1 MRAIPTTKREQTR
14 PRAGLALLVLAS
26 ILVLMASVFPV
37 AAATITIVNTD
48 GLNEGF
54 NDPTPAAPVG
64 GNPGTTIGQQRLNVF
79 THAAGIWGG
88 ILPSSVTIRIQAA
101 FNAQTCTATSAV
113 LGSAGTIHVA
123 RDFPNAPFT
132 GTWYHMALANKLA
145 GVDLEPGV
153 NDINATFNS
162 NINGSPSCLGGRTWY
177 YGFDGNEGTN
187 IELLPVVLHEMGH
200 GLGFSSITDEVTGAF
215 LNGFR
220 DIWSIFMF
228 DTDVGLHWDQMTNQ
242 QRAASAVNSLG
253 LVWDGPAVKTMA
265 PILLGPRP
273 QIVVNAPVS
282 IAGTY
287 FAGVASFGSPLTQGG
302 LTGDVVLVADN
313 TGVSSTDACEPVQ
326 NVVAGKIA
334 LIDRG
339 NCTFTVKALNAQNA
353 GAIGVIV
360 ADNVVASA
368 PPSMGGSDPSVTI
381 KVASLTQADGNTIKG
396 QLGNGVNATLSLDPN
411 LLAGANA
418 QYQVFLYA
426 PNPLE
431 SGSSVSHYDRSA
443 LPDLLMEP
451 ALSTALSSGVD
462 LTRYHFED
470 IGWLPRTTDVADYGT
485 RARFW
490 GGAPNPFALAT
501 TVRFDLSRTERVDL
515 VIYDVAGRLVRRLA
529 SGPMDP
535 GSYTVL
541 WDGTDDRGQT
551 VAPGVY
557 FSVFDGAGKRETQ
570 RLVRIR

>member
-1 MRAIPTTKREQTR
+1 MRATQASKRVHSM
-14 PRAGLALLVLAS
+14 PPAALALLVLAA
-26 ILVLMASVFPV
+26 ILVLMAPATRVG
-37 AAATITIVNTD
+37 AATITIVNVD

-79 THAAGIWGG
+79 MHAAGIWGG
-88 ILPSSVTIRIQAA
+88 ILPSAVTIRVESS
-101 FNAQTCTATSAV
+101 FDAQTCTATSAV
-113 LGSAGTIHVA
+113 LGSAGAINRA

-132 GTWYHMALANKLA
+132 GTWYHIALANKLA
-145 GVDLEPGV
+145 GLDLVPAG
-153 NDINATFNS
+153 NDIRARFNS
-162 NINGSPSCLGGRTWY
+162 NINGSASCLGGRTWY

-200 GLGFSSITDEVTGAF
+200 GLGFSSFTDEVTGAF
-215 LNGFR
+215 PDGFR

-228 DTDVGLHWDQMTNQ
+228 DTDVGLRWDQMTNQ

-287 FAGVASFGSPLTQGG
+287 FAGVASFGAPLTQGG

-313 TGVSSTDACEPVQ
+313 TGASSTDACEPVQ
-326 NVVAGKIA
+326 NNVAGKIA

-339 NCTFTVKALNAQNA
+339 TCPFTVKVLNAQNA

-360 ADNVVASA
+360 ADNVVSSV
-368 PPSMGGSDPSVTI
+368 PPAMGGTDPSI
-381 KVASLTQADGNTIKG
+381 GIPAASLTQADGNTLKS
-396 QLGNGVNATLSLDPN
+396 QLGNGVNTTLSLDAN
-411 LLAGANA
+411 QLAGANA

-426 PNPLE
+426 PSPLE

-451 ALSTALSSGVD
+451 ALSASLSNGVD
-462 LTRYHFED
+462 LTRFHFED

-490 GGAPNPFALAT
+490 GGAPNPFALTT
-501 TVRFDLSRTERVDL
+501 TVRFDLTRTEQVDL

-541 WDGTDDRGQT
+541 WDGGDERGQP

-557 FSVFDGAGKRETQ
+557 FSVFESAGKRATQ
-570 RLVRIR
+570 RLVRVR